1 MADEFVLPPA
11 APVTPRSVDAG
22 RGLAWL
28 TEAWR
33 LFAQSPGVWILVVL
47 ILFAMLVVIALV
59 PVVGSLGGHVLFPV
73 FTAGLMLGCR
83 AQDRGEPLTVAHLF
97 GGFSEGAVPLLVV
110 GLIYTAFL
118 VAIIAVVVGVLF
130 ILFGA
135 AVISELWKLEDPF
148 ESAA

>member
-47 ILFAMLVVIALV
+47 ILFAMLVVIEGLV
-59 PVVGSLGGHVLFPV
+59 DS
-73 FTAGLMLGCR
+73 
-83 AQDRGEPLTVAHLF
+83 RGEGREHDHH
-97 GGFSEGAVPLLVV
+97 V
-110 GLIYTAFL
+110 GRGLRL
-118 VAIIAVVVGVLF
+118 
-130 ILFGA
+130 
-135 AVISELWKLEDPF
+135 SPP
-148 ESAA
+148 